1 MKRGFLGSV
10 DIRQDYWTNGKN
22 SGELKQNETYL
33 YAEIDCCQ
41 EYIGIAK
48 NQTEAQTQYNK
59 QDLFYLCLVAISM
72 AEGDKTKLYQ
82 YGVVIGNMVSEGRI
96 YRSYFSLEE
105 ENAAL
110 DKMVDELVV
119 RGYNFKETVQNNDF
133 IDWYNDNV
141 IAMDNEPKMNGIGAT
156 SGSDDL
162 SIQAKEGG
170 LYFVY
175 LLNKNED
182 VFEGGDVQTLREKV
196 LAHENYLDWINSCD
210 VNVTSNSILANAR
223 AGIIAKTGM
232 TPEEALSSLKNMKG
246 TNGVGAVI
254 EAGIFA
260 GMTVAQVIV
269 LFSMAASVLAGIVI
283 SIIEAVGRVKNERLA
298 IEASRTAQSDDDLN
312 RNAPSPGD
320 YGYEEYRKLMEEYNE
335 AVDKLE
341 FYEGVSNTTII
352 GGTIGLW
359 ALIFGSAI
367 MINRKNHRR

>member
-82 YGVVIGNMVSEGRI
+82 YGVVIGNMISEGRI

-110 DKMVDELVV
+110 DKMVDELAV

-141 IAMDNEPKMNGIGAT
+141 IAMDNEPKMTQIGAT

-182 VFEGGDVQTLREKV
+182 VFEGGDIQILREKV
-196 LAHENYLDWINSCD
+196 RFHEDYLKWVNSCD

-232 TPEEALSSLKNMKG
+232 TPEQALSSMKIG
-246 TNGVGAVI
+246 NVNGLGDPVTI
-254 EAGIFA
+254 A
-260 GMTVAQVIV
+260 GMTVGAFITVVSIC
-269 LFSMAASVLAGIVI
+269 ASALAGIVVA
-283 SIIEAVGRVKNERLA
+283 IIEAVGRVKNERLA
-298 IEASRTAQSDDDLN
+298 IEASKNSPSEPDLN
-312 RNAPSPGD
+312 REAPSPGD

-359 ALIFGSAI
+359 ALVFGSAI

>member
-1 MKRGFLGSV
+1 MKRGFLGSI
-10 DIRQDYWTNGKN
+10 DITRQDYWTNGKN

-82 YGVVIGNMVSEGRI
+82 YGVVIGNMISEGRI

-119 RGYNFKETVQNNDF
+119 RGSSFKETVQNNDF

-141 IAMDNEPKMNGIGAT
+141 IAMDNEPKMTGIGAT

-182 VFEGGDVQTLREKV
+182 VFEDGDVQTLREKV
-196 LAHENYLDWINSCD
+196 RSHEDYLNWVNSCD

-232 TPEEALSSLKNMKG
+232 TPEQTLSSMKIG
-246 TNGVGAVI
+246 KTNGLGDAVMVG
-254 EAGIFA
+254 
-260 GMTVAQVIV
+260 GMTLGAFIALMVTAVTALGKVII
-269 LFSMAASVLAGIVI
+269 G
-283 SIIEAVGRVKNERLA
+283 IIEAVGKVKNERLA
-298 IEASRTAQSDDDLN
+298 IEASKTAPSDSDLN
-312 RNAPSPGD
+312 EKAPSPGD

-352 GGTIGLW
+352 GGAIGLW
-359 ALIFGSAI
+359 ALVFGSAI